1 MKNVSARCKD
11 NENLI
16 VLKDPVKTSQV
27 TLSFKCHGE
36 INQTEIKKKR
46 TVTAVLTAI

>member
-1 MKNVSARCKD
+1 MENDSAQCKD

-27 TLSFKCHGE
+27 TLSFKCHDE
-36 INQTEIKKKR
+36 INQTEI
-46 TVTAVLTAI
+46 IN